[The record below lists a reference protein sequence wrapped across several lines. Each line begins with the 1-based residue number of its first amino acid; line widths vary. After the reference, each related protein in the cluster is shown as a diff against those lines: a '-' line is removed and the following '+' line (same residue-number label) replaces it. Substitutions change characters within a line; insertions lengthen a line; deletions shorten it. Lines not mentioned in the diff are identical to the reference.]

1 MGRVLAPG
9 VGHRQHPAVP
19 SPHADAVRHRC
30 EGRDGASVGIG
41 KGGAARSLP
50 RGRGRLFV
58 GGRYVSVVRR
68 VVVGLVVVVVL
79 AGCAR
84 PQRAPK
90 KLRSGKVW

>member
-19 SPHADAVRHRC
+19 SPHADDVHRRC
-30 EGRDGASVGIG
+30 EGRDGADAGFG

-50 RGRGRLFV
+50 CGRGRWCV
-58 GGRYVSVVRR
+58 RSRQVSVVRW
-68 VVVGLVVVVVL
+68 VVVGSVVEVVVL

-84 PQRAPK
+84 PQRAP
-90 KLRSGKVW
+90 RR